1 MNRTFLR
8 SDPLYQVKGG
18 HPWITKQ
25 PMISCIVTAGLSFM
39 TADWARIPYEVLDRI
54 SVRIVNEV
62 RGINRIVY
70 DITSKPPA
78 TVEWE

>member
-1 MNRTFLR
+1 MTF
-8 SDPLYQVKGG
+8 S
-18 HPWITKQ
+18 
-25 PMISCIVTAGLSFM
+25 TA
-39 TADWARIPYEVLDRI
+39 V

-78 TVEWE
+78 TIEFE

>member
-1 MNRTFLR
+1 
-8 SDPLYQVKGG
+8 
-18 HPWITKQ
+18 
-25 PMISCIVTAGLSFM
+25 A
-39 TADWARIPYEVLDRI
+39 A

-78 TVEWE
+78 TIEWE